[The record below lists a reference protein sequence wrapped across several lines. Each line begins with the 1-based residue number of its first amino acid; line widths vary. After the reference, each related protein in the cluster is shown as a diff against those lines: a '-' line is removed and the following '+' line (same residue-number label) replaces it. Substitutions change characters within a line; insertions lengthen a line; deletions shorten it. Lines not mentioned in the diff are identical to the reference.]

1 MGEESAGGNVM
12 NTSTEFCDSC
22 CKIFN
27 SESKEPLCEIAI
39 NEGICA
45 KCAQP
50 FCLSLSFNAEWKN
63 IEYWEIDEHAFYC
76 DVKIA
81 DHYRVNMQAKN
92 KTDNIQY
99 DFYCYAKCCK
109 DKDTDKQNVLSK
121 AAKIMCNVLLCKDI
135 NEFDKITNPVF
146 VIKQTNKHG
155 YF

>member
-1 MGEESAGGNVM
+1 M

-22 CKIFN
+22 CKIIN

-39 NEGICA
+39 SEGICA
-45 KCAQP
+45 KGAQP

-76 DVKIA
+76 DVEIA
-81 DHYRVNMQAKN
+81 DYYRVNMRAIN
-92 KTDNIQY
+92 KTNSTKY
-99 DFYCYAKCCK
+99 DFYGYAKCCK

-121 AAKIMCNVLLCKDI
+121 AVEIMCNVLLCKDI
-135 NEFDKITNPVF
+135 NEYDEITNPVF

-155 YF
+155 SFLNLH

>member
-1 MGEESAGGNVM
+1 M

-22 CKIFN
+22 CKIIN

-45 KCAQP
+45 KGAQP
-50 FCLSLSFNAEWKN
+50 FCLSLSF
-63 IEYWEIDEHAFYC
+63 IEYWEVDGHAFYC

-81 DHYRVNMQAKN
+81 DHYRVNMQAIN

-99 DFYCYAKCCK
+99 DFYGYAKCSE
-109 DKDTDKQNVLSK
+109 DKDTEKQNVLSK
-121 AAKIMCNVLLCKDI
+121 AVEIMCNVLLCKDI